1 LLSRK
6 DLTQEGFLEAPIT
19 INSGNFFQGVN
30 IKEIP
35 DKYRIC
41 LISFSSANNDAR
53 TLNLA
58 RAIGSEI
65 PVCIVYPVS
74 ETQQNFFEDSVEFI
88 PIKINQSRRVFPRWY
103 SFCKKVSRLLKN
115 SNISYVFAMDLYSLL
130 PSALKKKKSQYKL
143 FYDSREIYS
152 ALGTLYKNPFKQLI
166 LSLIERFLVN
176 NVDEFI
182 VSGSMDEEYL
192 AKHFNTKKPF
202 NVIMNVPFFRQIEKT
217 NKIREELKLDSNINI
232 IVYQGMI
239 LEGRGI
245 RKIIESLQFLD
256 NTVLCIFGEGQ
267 IEDVIYKTA
276 QKYNVRD
283 KVFYMGIKP
292 YDELLDWT
300 SSADLGVV
308 FIRPIS
314 LSYKLAL
321 PNKLFEYCMAGIP
334 SLVTDLPAMKK
345 IIEEYH
351 IGKLISHKANSI
363 EIADAI
369 RQILKKKEDYKK
381 YCQIASQKLCYDT
394 QIDKILN
401 MINIKR
407 E

>member
-1 LLSRK
+1 
-6 DLTQEGFLEAPIT
+6 
-19 INSGNFFQGVN
+19 
-30 IKEIP
+30 
-35 DKYRIC
+35 
-41 LISFSSANNDAR
+41 
-53 TLNLA
+53 
-58 RAIGSEI
+58 
-65 PVCIVYPVS
+65 
-74 ETQQNFFEDSVEFI
+74 
-88 PIKINQSRRVFPRWY
+88 
-103 SFCKKVSRLLKN
+103 
-115 SNISYVFAMDLYSLL
+115 MDMYSLL
-130 PSALKKKKSQYKL
+130 PSSLKKKKSQFKL

-152 ALGTLYKNPFKQLI
+152 ALGTLYKNPLKQFI
-166 LSLIERFLVN
+166 LSIMERLLVK

-182 VSGSMDEEYL
+182 VSGSLDKEYL
-192 AKHFNTKKPF
+192 AKHFNTKNPF
-202 NVIMNVPFFRQIEKT
+202 NIIMNVPFFRQIEKT
-217 NKIREELKLDSNINI
+217 NKIREELNLDNKVNI

-245 RKIIESLQFLD
+245 RKIIESLQFLE
-256 NTVLCIFGEGQ
+256 NTVLCIFGEGL
-267 IEDVIYKTA
+267 IDNVIYNTA
-276 QKYNVRD
+276 KKYNVRN
-283 KVFYMGIKP
+283 KVFYMGVKS
-292 YDELLDWT
+292 YDELLGWT
-300 SSADLGVV
+300 SSADMGVV

-345 IIEEYH
+345 IIDEYH

-369 RQILKKKEDYKK
+369 RQILENKDDYKK